1 MPYVWFM
8 LHKLAYN
15 KLPKRGNPRDVAV
28 SIAFDDNKKNQ
39 YDYAFPLL
47 KSRGMV
53 GTFYVTTDYIRDI
66 SLNNAYM
73 SNAELQDLQN
83 YGCEIASHSKTH
95 PSFIYVSDD
104 QIRSE
109 CSMSKQV
116 LQSLGFQVN
125 NFAYPDGETND
136 HVDSIVRS
144 YYRSGRSAYAPP
156 YIMQLPT
163 SQFRLSGA
171 AGETTSVIKEPHVR
185 DSLTR
190 YKRLRLVDRVCNG
203 ARVNAKGW
211 MIIFFH
217 NVVPNPSPAF
227 LEGSIGIKDFE
238 NFLDYLVLKGV
249 KTVTVNQALD
259 NLNGPL

>member
-1 MPYVWFM
+1 LLINRPKGCNLTMDKTTYVWFM
-8 LHKLAYN
+8 LHKLAWR
-15 KLPKRGNPRDVAV
+15 KRGNRRGVTV
-28 SIAFDDNKKNQ
+28 SIAFDDNKQNQ

-73 SNAELQDLQN
+73 SIAELQDLQN

-95 PSFIYVSDD
+95 PHFIHISDD

-109 CSMSKQV
+109 CSVSKQV

-125 NFAYPDGETND
+125 NFAYPYGDTNN

-156 YIMQLPT
+156 YIMELPT

-171 AGETTSVIKEPHVR
+171 AGETGNNESAF
-185 DSLTR
+185 LMR
-190 YKRLRLVDRVCNG
+190 YKRLRLVDQVHNG
-203 ARVNAKGW
+203 ESW

-217 NVVPNPSPAF
+217 SVVPNRSRPF
-227 LEGSIGIKDFE
+227 EIGTQDFA
-238 NFLDYLVLKGV
+238 NFLDYLVLNGV
-249 KTVTVNQALD
+249 ETVTVNQALD
-259 NLNGPL
+259 NRTR

>member
-1 MPYVWFM
+1 MTYVWFI
-8 LHKLAYN
+8 LHKLAWR
-15 KLPKRGNPRDVAV
+15 KRGNRRGITV
-28 SIAFDDNKKNQ
+28 SIAFDDNKQNL

-53 GTFYVTTDYIRDI
+53 GTFYVVTDYIRDF
-66 SLNNAYM
+66 SLNSAYM
-73 SNAELQDLQN
+73 SIAELQDLQN

-95 PSFIYVSDD
+95 PHFIYVSDD

-109 CSMSKQV
+109 CSVSKQV

-125 NFAYPDGETND
+125 NFAYPYGETND

-163 SQFRLSGA
+163 SQFRLSGT
-171 AGETTSVIKEPHVR
+171 AGETKNATKEVHVR
-185 DSLTR
+185 ACLMR
-190 YKRLRLVDRVCNG
+190 YKRLRLVDQVYNEQ
-203 ARVNAKGW
+203 GW

-217 NVVPNPSPAF
+217 NVVPIPRLAF
-227 LEGSIGIKDFE
+227 EIGTQDFA
-238 NFLDYLVLKGV
+238 NFLDYLILKGV

-259 NLNGPL
+259 DLSGSL

>member
-1 MPYVWFM
+1 MIRTYVWFI
-8 LHKLAYN
+8 LHKLAWR
-15 KLPKRGNPRDVAV
+15 KRGNLRDVTV
-28 SIAFDDNKKNQ
+28 SIAFDDNTQNQ

-53 GTFYVTTDYIRDI
+53 GTFYVVTDCVRDF
-66 SLNNAYM
+66 SLNSAYM
-73 SNAELQDLQN
+73 NIAELQDLQN
-83 YGCEIASHSKTH
+83 HGCEIASHSKTH
-95 PSFIYVSDD
+95 PHFINISDD

-109 CSMSKQV
+109 CSESRQV
-116 LQSLGFQVN
+116 LQSHGFEVN
-125 NFAYPDGETND
+125 NFAYPYGETND

-171 AGETTSVIKEPHVR
+171 PGEIGPRER
-185 DSLTR
+185 ARLMG
-190 YKRLRLVDRVCNG
+190 YKRLRLVDQVCN
-203 ARVNAKGW
+203 AKDW

-217 NVVPNPSPAF
+217 NVVPNTSRAF
-227 LEGSIGIKDFE
+227 EIGTQDFAG
-238 NFLDYLVLKGV
+238 FLDYLILKGV

-259 NLNGPL
+259 DLGGSL